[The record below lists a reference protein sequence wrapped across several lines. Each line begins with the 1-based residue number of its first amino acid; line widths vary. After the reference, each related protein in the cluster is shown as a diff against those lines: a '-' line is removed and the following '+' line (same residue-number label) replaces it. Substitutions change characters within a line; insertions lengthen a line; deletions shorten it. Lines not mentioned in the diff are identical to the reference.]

1 MRGVVTCLFVAF
13 ATGVTA
19 EAAATEET
27 LAVLSAA
34 QNASLLW
41 GTYRPN
47 LYFGTRTRSPTD
59 AVLTGL
65 LWHGAKDF
73 RGEAWQ
79 SERMRWGHVSLWNV
93 YL

>member
-1 MRGVVTCLFVAF
+1 MMTRSLLCVAVCLLSGAV
-13 ATGVTA
+13 ATGEADTA
-19 EAAATEET
+19 RAS
-27 LAVLSAA
+27 LRAA

-65 LWHGAKDF
+65 VWHGAKDF
-73 RGEAWQ
+73 QGDAWQ
-79 SERMRWGHVSLWNV
+79 RRT
-93 YL
+93 